1 MEAEGR
7 KVTFFPPLAMS
18 IASIAPFT
26 GNLRVAL
33 TRNTCVEDTN
43 VDGKEFIVKKLL
55 CAAGLSLA
63 LAVSA
68 GAQAADKIAVVN
80 VSSIFQQL
88 PARATVAKQL
98 ENEFKGRATEL
109 QGMERDLQTKMQKLQ
124 RDGSTMKASERSR
137 MEKDLMAQRE
147 TFQTKAQAF
156 EQDNRR
162 RQAEERNKIL
172 SRIQDA
178 VQKVADNEGYDV
190 VIDANAVAYAGK
202 SKDITADVLKQVK

>member
-1 MEAEGR
+1 M
-7 KVTFFPPLAMS
+7 
-18 IASIAPFT
+18 
-26 GNLRVAL
+26 
-33 TRNTCVEDTN
+33 
-43 VDGKEFIVKKLL
+43 KKLL

-63 LAVSA
+63 LAASA
-68 GAQAADKIAVVN
+68 GVQAADKIAVVN

-109 QGMERDLQTKMQKLQ
+109 QGMERDLQTKMQRLQ

-137 MEKDLMAQRE
+137 LEKDVMAQRE
-147 TFQTKAQAF
+147 TFSSKAQAF

-178 VQKVADNEGYDV
+178 VKKVAADEGYDV
-190 VIDANAVAYAGK
+190 VVDANAVAYASS

>member
-1 MEAEGR
+1 M
-7 KVTFFPPLAMS
+7 
-18 IASIAPFT
+18 
-26 GNLRVAL
+26 
-33 TRNTCVEDTN
+33 
-43 VDGKEFIVKKLL
+43 KKLL
-55 CAAGLSLA
+55 CAAGLGLA

-109 QGMERDLQTKMQKLQ
+109 QGQERDLQTKMQRLQ
-124 RDGSTMKASERSR
+124 RDGSTMKASERSS
-137 MEKDLMAQRE
+137 MEKDIMAQRE
-147 TFQTKAQAF
+147 AFASKAQAF

-162 RQAEERNKIL
+162 RQNEERNKIL

-178 VQKVADNEGYDV
+178 VKKVADSEGYDV
-190 VIDANAVAYAGK
+190 VIDANAVAYATNA
-202 SKDITADVLKQVK
+202 KDITADVLKQVK